1 MLLLFMTGSRRMFCF
16 FGSLAVKGLEC
27 SVIYVVFDGV
37 LGEIINLMEIP
48 KFMEIF
54 DSMKFLIIMKILCF
68 MESWTFQRKENSN
81 LNWKITNS
89 LVPSKSALLCELKKN
104 FMTANSHKSRTI
116 KQNFYNSIISHNFQ
130 LGSVP

>member
-1 MLLLFMTGSRRMFCF
+1 MFCF

-68 MESWTFQRKENSN
+68 MES
-81 LNWKITNS
+81 
-89 LVPSKSALLCELKKN
+89 
-104 FMTANSHKSRTI
+104 
-116 KQNFYNSIISHNFQ
+116 
-130 LGSVP
+130 